1 MSQKQHRFRR
11 ILLILGAV
19 GILCT
24 LVAVFGLYAFLQALD
39 FSALGEWYSYDEE
52 CVGVGSSAA
61 IEEWANLTLPTSADN
76 VFARSVYAGRGDC
89 IVFVSFDMDARELDT
104 FIASTWVSSVA
115 PMSEPELR
123 HLREILQNDVDWAFN
138 SETEY
143 LYGKGQSAP
152 YTTSTQHIVIK
163 TIALGTY
170 RVYVVMTLF

>member
-19 GILCT
+19 GASCT
-24 LVAVFGLYAFLQALD
+24 LIAVFGLYALLQALD
-39 FSALGEWYSYDEE
+39 FSALGEWLSYDGE
-52 CVGVGSSAA
+52 CFGLGSSAA
-61 IEEWANLTLPTSADN
+61 IEERANLTLPTSADN

-89 IVFVSFDMDARELDT
+89 IVFVSFDMDAGELDA

-115 PMSEPELR
+115 RMSEPELR
-123 HLREILQNDVDWAFN
+123 HLRGILQNDVDWMFY

-152 YTTSTQHIVIK
+152 DTTQHIVIE